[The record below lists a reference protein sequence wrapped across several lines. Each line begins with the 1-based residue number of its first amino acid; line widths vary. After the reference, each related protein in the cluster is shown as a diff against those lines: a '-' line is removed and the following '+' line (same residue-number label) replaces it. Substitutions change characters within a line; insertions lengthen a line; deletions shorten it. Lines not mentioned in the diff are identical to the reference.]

1 MYFQATEYVLWSLSY
16 TVWIRLEFLLIYN
29 QAGPSKKEIIAKR
42 SNFQRKIW
50 TNLERPKWVAAQKL
64 LLIFYFWFSFF
75 FLLRGTFIHPRQPPK
90 SFGPFGPSW
99 KCYKIHVFFT
109 LIPFSSFSSSSGP
122 PQKISS
128 DTLAS
133 LMLPQNDFNKYF
145 WHI

>member
-1 MYFQATEYVLWSLSY
+1 MSLKSALMYFQATEYVLWSLSY

-109 LIPFSSFSSSSGP
+109 LIPFSSFSSHSGP
-122 PQKISS
+122 PKKFPVI
-128 DTLAS
+128 
-133 LMLPQNDFNKYF
+133 P
-145 WHI
+145 